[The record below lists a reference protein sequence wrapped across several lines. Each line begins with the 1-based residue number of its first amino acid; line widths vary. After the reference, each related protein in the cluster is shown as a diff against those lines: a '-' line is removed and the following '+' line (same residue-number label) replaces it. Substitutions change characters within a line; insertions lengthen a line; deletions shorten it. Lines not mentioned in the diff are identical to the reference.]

1 METPLEE
8 QFLSVKGQPILSLAE
23 FQRYAYGLPE
33 EVAAPETLTRWAG
46 GEEMEP
52 SQLLHCLQREA
63 TEAAASSDESLEVV
77 RLAIER
83 LERLFPKGST
93 A

>member
-1 METPLEE
+1 METPLDE

-33 EVAAPETLTRWAG
+33 EVGAPETLTRWAG

-52 SQLLHCLQREA
+52 SRLLQCLQEEA
-63 TEAAASSDESLEVV
+63 TEAASSSDESLEVV

-83 LERLFPKGST
+83 LQSMFPDE
-93 A
+93 AM